1 MESERESTIAR
12 SVSRLFTPDSSLPF
26 TCYNPLVLGKFFRW
40 TVNTTRLHVEI
51 FGQTYNVR
59 GEGDPNYLTELARF
73 VDSRMREVAAKVAT
87 VDPMKI
93 AILAALNIADEFS
106 RYRKEREQ
114 RGRNLDRENRGNV
127 GAAREDHHLSHSFQT
142 GSFRSPCRVRD
153 ERSNS

>member
-1 MESERESTIAR
+1 MNGEYDST
-12 SVSRLFTPDSSLPF
+12 
-26 TCYNPLVLGKFFRW
+26 
-40 TVNTTRLHVEI
+40 TTVEI

-106 RYRKEREQ
+106 RHRKERE
-114 RGRNLDRENRGNV
+114 NAV
-127 GAAREDHHLSHSFQT
+127 GIWIEKTEEMS
-142 GSFRSPCRVRD
+142 
-153 ERSNS
+153 ERLGKIIT